1 MSWENLVKVWQSK
14 SLHRC
19 VTDKAFLVL
28 LLMEKLFTRWFCP
41 AGFSLT
47 VQRCRIKKKSAFE
60 LCFALSEKEMRLNSD
75 LRHIY
80 FSGDFLVCFF
90 SVIKLTIKHPGFIP
104 NVKKKKCI
112 DLAVTCFCSLSACF
126 VFVLV
131 QTPKSAEIQIGSC
144 RNNSREFQE

>member
-75 LRHIY
+75 LRHMH

-104 NVKKKKCI
+104 NVKKKN
-112 DLAVTCFCSLSACF
+112 
-126 VFVLV
+126 VL
-131 QTPKSAEIQIGSC
+131 TLL
-144 RNNSREFQE
+144 

>member
-19 VTDKAFLVL
+19 VTAKAFLVL
-28 LLMEKLFTRWFCP
+28 PHGEAVHTLVLPSRIQPDSAE
-41 AGFSLT
+41 
-47 VQRCRIKKKSAFE
+47 VQNKKKKSAFE

-75 LRHIY
+75 LRHIH

-104 NVKKKKCI
+104 NVKKKK
-112 DLAVTCFCSLSACF
+112 
-126 VFVLV
+126 VL
-131 QTPKSAEIQIGSC
+131 TLL
-144 RNNSREFQE
+144 